1 MKPKILLL
9 LPFMALAFASCHDE
23 LEETVYSNL
32 TDDTAFTS
40 VENAQAA
47 VDAMY
52 APLYQIYRDP
62 MFQASDGVTD
72 VCFDK
77 GLLRVTTSY
86 DKKF

>member
-52 APLYQIYRDP
+52 APLHQIYRDP
-62 MFQASDGVTD
+62 
-72 VCFDK
+72 
-77 GLLRVTTSY
+77 RWTTPSSPTPTRAR
-86 DKKF
+86 